1 MFIYY
6 YKHDRVIEIT
16 YYAAEL
22 RRRMQRRVRRRDH
35 VMPTRAAYIM
45 LRTEGSGA
53 HLRPGSHLQ

>member
-22 RRRMQRRVRRRDH
+22 RRRVQRRVRRRDH
-35 VMPTRAAYIM
+35 VMPNRAAYKM

-53 HLRPGSHLQ
+53 HLRSGSHLQ